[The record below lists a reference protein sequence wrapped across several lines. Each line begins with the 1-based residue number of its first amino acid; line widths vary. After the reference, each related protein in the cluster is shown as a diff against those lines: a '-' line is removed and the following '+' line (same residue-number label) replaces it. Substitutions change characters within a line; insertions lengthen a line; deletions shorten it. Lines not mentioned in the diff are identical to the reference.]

1 MRSLKNKETPDILL
15 KQFNDTQLKY
25 VELAVQEDPRVINDN
40 ELMLKLGLS
49 LKSLHNHLKALNFEI
64 QGNSFTFTKE
74 GREKLRNAVLL
85 VENDLDRLELV
96 LKNHKLM
103 ALKDVLEISG
113 LSIEQYCRVIVLF
126 NKHGKIRHQ
135 TLAPQL
141 LERIGAEVVSK
152 HYEHEDE
159 FTLKILQQLTA

>member
-25 VELAVQEDPRVINDN
+25 VELAVQEDPKVINDN

-49 LKSLHNHLKALNFEI
+49 LKSLHDHLKTLNFKI
-64 QGNSFTFTKE
+64 QGNSFTLTKE
-74 GREKLRNAVLL
+74 GREKLRNAALS
-85 VENDLDRLELV
+85 VENNLDRLELV

-103 ALKDVLEISG
+103 ALKDVLKISG

-126 NKHGKIRHQ
+126 NQYGKIRHQ
-135 TLAPQL
+135 ALASQL
-141 LERIGAEVVSK
+141 LERVGGEVVSK
-152 HYEHEDE
+152 HHEHEDE
-159 FTLKILQQLTA
+159 FTLKIFQQLTA